1 MNINDLTITQ
11 RIKLLGVL
19 SKDYGTQDNKLRKQ
33 IINTFKPE
41 PIQETKDPE
50 PERFEIGEEVE
61 VIKCEHGHGFNIGE
75 RIMIVGDGYQPKY
88 KCILGNRTWYLNPD
102 EIKKLPKQ
110 TINKEELRKHLEAI
124 RTLWIETPNGIS
136 TCIDKYLDTL

>member
-1 MNINDLTITQ
+1 MKTKHKL
-11 RIKLLGVL
+11 KLLKQLRFGTEYDLVL
-19 SKDYGTQDNKLRKQ
+19 KGLMSELKEVCT
-33 IINTFKPE
+33 IE